1 MKLIE
6 HLTWSFAGD
15 ILHVSYNIFALYIM
29 LDRRHQDVMKTNQY
43 RITITWKNNIV
54 IR

>member
-6 HLTWSFAGD
+6 HLTWNFAGD

-29 LDRRHQDVMKTNQY
+29 EDRRYKDLIKYNQY
-43 RITITWKNNIV
+43 RMTITWKNNIV
-54 IR
+54 VR